1 MDEWGS
7 KSHPGAKIKRNF
19 WYNDPAMIT
28 TKTRL
33 QALVYERL
41 KDAYAVAPGDIEFNV
56 PPQAAMGDLA
66 LTLPFQTAK
75 KQRSN
80 PRAMAQD
87 MMARLGSLPGVSR
100 MEVAGA
106 GFINFFLDKDAVFA
120 ERRAAFGTT
129 ALRPA
134 ERKVIVEHTN
144 INPNKAAHIGHLR
157 NACLGDTLVR
167 ALRFKGE
174 TVEAQNYIDDT
185 GVQVV
190 DVVFGILELEKK
202 TQADLERIE
211 RFDFYCWDL
220 YARTAAFLET
230 DPAAQARKAG
240 MVMAIEHGTGPE
252 GAMAHYVSRRI
263 LRAHLAT
270 MKRIGASYD
279 VLPCE
284 SSIIGLKFWDKAFAL
299 LKEKKGIYLVDDGPN
314 AGCWVMKLEDEEDK
328 EKIIVRSN
336 GTVTYVG
343 KDIAYQMWKFGLLEK
358 DFYYEPFSEDEG
370 RPIWISSPVPN
381 DRGLHFGGGTRV
393 YNVIDTRQ
401 SYLQK
406 VVVQGLRALQ
416 FGTQADKSTHFS
428 YEMVALSPRSMKELG
443 APIAPEDADKAFH
456 EVSGRKG
463 LGVKAD
469 DLLDRLEEK
478 AFAEVDRRNADL
490 SLETKKRTAR
500 EIARGSLR
508 YFMLK
513 FTRNALIIFD
523 FDEALS
529 FEGETGPYLQ
539 YTCVRLNS
547 IFRKLEDR
555 EGTTAEA
562 VDRLVRGPAP
572 SLDRLSEEE
581 RADAWELLTFSAQF
595 DDEVQRSLES
605 LEFNHTAKFA
615 FALAQK
621 CNGYYHKYPI
631 LSEADPDVKSV
642 RILMIAVIRDVLA
655 RALDLMGIPVPERM

>member
-1 MDEWGS
+1 
-7 KSHPGAKIKRNF
+7 
-19 WYNDPAMIT
+19 MIAT
-28 TKTRL
+28 
-33 QALVYERL
+33 QERL
-41 KDAYAVAPGDIEFNV
+41 RTALYGYLRDSYAIAPEDIEFGT
-56 PPQAAMGDLA
+56 PPHAKMGDLS
-66 LTLPFQTAK
+66 LTLPFVTAK
-75 KQRSN
+75 KTRTN
-80 PRAMAQD
+80 PRQLAQE
-87 MMARLGSLPGVSR
+87 MMSKLGPLPGVVR

-106 GFINFFLDKDAVFA
+106 GFINFFLDRDDFFA
-120 ERRAAFGTT
+120 GRRRAVGTT
-129 ALRPA
+129 ALRPS

-167 ALRFKGE
+167 CLRFKGE
-174 TVEAQNYIDDT
+174 TVETQNYIDDT

-202 TQADLERIE
+202 TIADLESIR

-230 DPAAQARKAG
+230 DPAAQARKAEILQ
-240 MVMAIEHGTGPE
+240 AIEHGRGPE
-252 GAMAHYVSRRI
+252 GAMARYVSRRI

-299 LKEKKGIYLVDDGPN
+299 LKDKKAIHFVEDGPN
-314 AGCWVMKLEDEEDK
+314 AGCWVMKLEDEADK
-328 EKIIVRSN
+328 EKIIVRSS

-343 KDIAYQMWKFGLLEK
+343 KDIAYQMWKFGLLER
-358 DFYYEPFSEDEG
+358 DFYYEPFLEDEG
-370 RPIWISSPVPN
+370 RTVWISTAAEN

-416 FGTQADKSTHFS
+416 FGAQAEKSVHFS
-428 YEMVALSPRSMKELG
+428 YEMVALSPRSMKEMG
-443 APIAPEDADKAFH
+443 AAIAAEDADKAFH

-469 DLLDRLEEK
+469 DLLDRLVEK
-478 AFAEVDRRNADL
+478 ALAEVDKRNPDQPA
-490 SLETKKRTAR
+490 EARARTAA
-500 EIARGSLR
+500 EIARGALR

-513 FTRNALIIFD
+513 FARNSLIIFD

-539 YTCVRLNS
+539 YTAVRLNS
-547 IFRKLEDR
+547 IFRKLQER
-555 EGTTAEA
+555 EGTTEAEIER
-562 VDRLVRGPAP
+562 RLRGEGPQLAP
-572 SLDRLSEEE
+572 LDILPPEEA
-581 RADAWELLTFSAQF
+581 ADFWELLTFGARF
-595 DDEVQRSLES
+595 DEDVLCSIEA
-605 LEFNHTAKFA
+605 LEFSHLAKFA

-631 LSEADPDVKSV
+631 LSEPDAGRKAL
-642 RILMIAVIRDVLA
+642 RILAVALVRDVLV
-655 RALDLMGIPVPERM
+655 RALEAMGIPVPERM